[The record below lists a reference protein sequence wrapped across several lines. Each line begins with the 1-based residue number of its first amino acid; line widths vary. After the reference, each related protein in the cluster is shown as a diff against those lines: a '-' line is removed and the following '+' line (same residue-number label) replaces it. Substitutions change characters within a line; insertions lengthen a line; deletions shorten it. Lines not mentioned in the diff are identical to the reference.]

1 MPQRPEHWSVA
12 KRFAYEFGSTA
23 RHLKKFSMQYGMAAV
38 AFVLVVSCITWA
50 RTEASASDLPLVLLA
65 SVIHLLRGIAIVS
78 LLFAWLGA
86 RFIQDWLYARTSNAW
101 CNKEARRRPGVSF
114 AVPYWR
120 FYVPAAAVRFVL
132 FAVWVSSMFFLL
144 FVIPGRVSGLE
155 SLIPENF
162 PF

>member
-23 RHLKKFSMQYGMAAV
+23 RHLKTFSMQYGMAAV

-86 RFIQDWLYARTSNAW
+86 RVILKLPIPNSSIIIFESIILVATLADPRTQRSARYLGGIAQCAKSVCSGNSW
-101 CNKEARRRPGVSF
+101 
-114 AVPYWR
+114 
-120 FYVPAAAVRFVL
+120 
-132 FAVWVSSMFFLL
+132 
-144 FVIPGRVSGLE
+144 IP
-155 SLIPENF
+155 
-162 PF
+162 